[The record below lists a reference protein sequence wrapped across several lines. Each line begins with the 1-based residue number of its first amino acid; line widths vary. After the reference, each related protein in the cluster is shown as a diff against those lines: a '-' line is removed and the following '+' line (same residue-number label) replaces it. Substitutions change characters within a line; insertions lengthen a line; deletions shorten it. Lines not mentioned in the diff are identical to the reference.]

1 MKTMLFKVDLV
12 DAQLFVEAED
22 WEAALKKA
30 TQVAP
35 KIFKRPALTMMCVVG
50 SYSKYHG
57 VWV

>member
-1 MKTMLFKVDLV
+1 MKTMLFKVDLI

-22 WEAALKKA
+22 WQTALKKA

-35 KIFKRPALTMMCVVG
+35 KIFKHPALTMMCVVG
-50 SYSKYHG
+50 SYSKYRG